1 MEKNTFSHYG
11 WIVVMLLCMSVVL
24 ALATP
29 LGEYI
34 GGAVKAYVFGFT
46 DAVGDVE
53 ENIEADSIDN
63 DIDLNGLFIVT
74 DKQGTDACF
83 VYRVN
88 DKYDGYSLVA
98 NGNTPNIDERYFRSV
113 KYSDIEERRGVKELF
128 YLAASLGYDDTVEG
142 RQGVAFALLNY
153 VNGNDY
159 SGLANGTGGS
169 VGSVY
174 ADLLAKK
181 GSIDKDLYEG
191 IQLVTTEKDGLVD
204 MIIVSTSGAIV
215 GAPDNDNPG
224 TDPDAPESPIP
235 AINGKFTIT
244 YSNVGYLD
252 LNNMRVY
259 CNERSAVRP
268 SAGDVYTLTNYEA
281 SDYLKQIMVAIDE
294 LEDGTSDFRMGAQYA
309 IWQAHESLNMVVYSR
324 AIDGEGVSAYVEAIL
339 NRAETV
345 NVEDYTF
352 KIAVYECDGF
362 QDIIYFK
369 TFEGDRYGWLVPA
382 GGQYTTVGGTVYTA
396 GQRLPDGYAPQ
407 TGDIYVDAD
416 YEYRYNQAI
425 GSQTTSEKIVNATAN
440 LLAMETTNW
449 SDIDLSIDGWG
460 VRVRDTS
467 KTSYNEFN
475 QMINYAPIVCLD
487 NTFMNCDNMVSSPA
501 IPKTVK
507 SMTKT
512 YFSSGLE
519 VAPKINVVLDKT
531 TYGLDEERVLNMI
544 FADCQNLRT
553 YEGSTAV
560 DGDFSGYKLPT
571 ASIMYRTFANCD
583 SMVIAP
589 ALPKGA
595 NVINYDITGMYGVF
609 MNCDN
614 LTTAPALVNTVKGL
628 QECFA
633 DCPNLITYTGNTDG
647 DGNFSNYFSNVSN
660 LTVLKYTF
668 ANCDGIVTA
677 PVIKSSVTDLY
688 ATFMNCNNLTGSIT
702 INSSTD
708 SYTSCLANTQITE
721 VLGSTPYAAE
731 ILATK

>member
-113 KYSDIEERRGVKELF
+113 KYSDIEERRDIKELF
-128 YLAASLGYDDTVEG
+128 YLAASLGYDDSVDG

-159 SGLANGTGGS
+159 TSLANSAGGNVGT
-169 VGSVY
+169 VY

-181 GSIDKDLYEG
+181 GSVDKSKYENV
-191 IQLVTTEKDGLVD
+191 QLVTTEKDGLID
-204 MIIVSTSGAIV
+204 MIIVNTSGAIT
-215 GAPDNDNPG
+215 GAPGDENPG
-224 TDPDAPESPIP
+224 TDPETPTSPIP

-268 SAGDVYTLTNYEA
+268 SAGDVYTMIDYEA

-294 LEDGTSDFRMGAQYA
+294 LEDGTSNFRTGAQYA
-309 IWQAHESLNMVVYSR
+309 IWQAHESTNMVIYSK
-324 AIDGEGVSAYVEAIL
+324 ATENAEVSAYVEAIL

-345 NVEDYTF
+345 NIEDYTF
-352 KIAVYECDGF
+352 KIAVYECDGY
-362 QDIIYFK
+362 QDVIYFK
-369 TFEGDRYGWLVPA
+369 TFEGERYGWLVPA

-425 GSQTTSEKIVNATAN
+425 GSQTTSTKIVNATTN
-440 LLAMETTNW
+440 LFAMETTTW
-449 SDIDLSIDGWG
+449 SDKELSINGWG
-460 VRVRDTS
+460 VVVRDTS
-467 KTSYNEFN
+467 KASYGEFN
-475 QMINYAPIVCLD
+475 IMVNYAPLVCLD
-487 NTFMNCDNMVSSPA
+487 NTFMNCDNMTVSPA
-501 IPKTVK
+501 IPSTVK
-507 SMTKT
+507 SMVQT

-519 VAPKINVVLDKT
+519 VAPKLNIVLDKT
-531 TYGLDEERVLNMI
+531 QIGLEEERVLNMI

-553 YEGSTAV
+553 YEGSTAA

-595 NVINYDITGMYGVF
+595 NVINYDIHGLYGVF

-614 LTTAPALVNTVKGL
+614 LTTAPALVGTIQGM
-628 QECFA
+628 QECFV
-633 DCPNLITYTGNTDG
+633 DCPKLVTYTGNTNSS
-647 DGNFSNYFSNVSN
+647 GNFSNYFSNVSS
-660 LTVLKYTF
+660 LKTLKYTF
-668 ANCDGIVTA
+668 ANCDGITTA
-677 PVIKSSVTDLY
+677 PVIRSSVTDLY
-688 ATFMNCNNLTGSIT
+688 ATFMNCNNLTGPIT